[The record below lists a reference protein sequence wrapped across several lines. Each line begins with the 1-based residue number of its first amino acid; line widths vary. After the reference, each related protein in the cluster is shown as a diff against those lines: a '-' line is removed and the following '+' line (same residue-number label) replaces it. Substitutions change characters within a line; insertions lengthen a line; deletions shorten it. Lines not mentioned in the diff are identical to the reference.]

1 MPYNPLLGRAPT
13 PEEEEAAR
21 QRMRGFFQPTPAGT
35 AAVQGSP
42 EALPSYQNVTSNYA
56 TNPQH
61 VAAVAALPKVA
72 PSGRSGAMPAD
83 FEAKQRQIYKE
94 VTGQEYKR
102 GGAVKKAAP
111 AKPAAKPARSAK
123 PAAKASNFRRGD
135 GLAQR
140 GKTKGRIV

>member
-21 QRMRGFFQPTPAGT
+21 QRMQRFFQPTPAGT
-35 AAVQGSP
+35 AAVQGAP

-56 TNPQH
+56 TNPQQ
-61 VAAVAALPKVA
+61 VAAVQAARAAA
-72 PSGRSGAMPAD
+72 PPTRSGAMPAD

-94 VTGQEYKR
+94 VTGQDYKR
-102 GGAVKKAAP
+102 GGAVKKS
-111 AKPAAKPARSAK
+111 AKPARSAK

>member
-13 PEEEEAAR
+13 PEEEEAAQ
-21 QRMRGFFQPTPAGT
+21 QRMRNFSLPAGLT
-35 AAVQGSP
+35 FTP
-42 EALPSYQNVTSNYA
+42 NLEAIQNVTSNYA
-56 TNPQH
+56 TNPQQ
-61 VAAVAALPKVA
+61 VAAVQAARAATPA
-72 PSGRSGAMPAD
+72 TPGRSGAMPAD

-102 GGAVKKAAP
+102 GGAVKPASGAVKKAT
-111 AKPAAKPARSAK
+111 AKPARSAK
-123 PAAKASNFRRGD
+123 PAAKANNFRRGD

>member
-13 PEEEEAAR
+13 PEEEEAAQ
-21 QRMRGFFQPTPAGT
+21 QRMRNFSLPAGLT
-35 AAVQGSP
+35 FTP
-42 EALPSYQNVTSNYA
+42 NLEAIQNVTSNYA
-56 TNPQH
+56 TNPQQ
-61 VAAVAALPKVA
+61 VAAVQAARAAA
-72 PSGRSGAMPAD
+72 PPARSGAMPAN

-102 GGAVKKAAP
+102 GGAVKKAAK
-111 AKPAAKPARSAK
+111 ATAKPARSAK
-123 PAAKASNFRRGD
+123 PAAKANNFRRGD

>member
-13 PEEEEAAR
+13 PEEEAR
-21 QRMRGFFQPTPAGT
+21 SAQMQRLLFQPMANVPLPA
-35 AAVQGSP
+35 P

-56 TNPQH
+56 TNPQQ
-61 VAAVAALPKVA
+61 VAAVQAARAAA
-72 PSGRSGAMPAD
+72 PATPGRSGAMPAD

-102 GGAVKKAAP
+102 GGAVKKS
-111 AKPAAKPARSAK
+111 AKAK